1 MPTENP
7 RLRHNPAYPEPVRL
21 LPHRAPMML
30 ITGVLE
36 VHEATLTAFAEIGAA
51 HALFLNREAKASSSL
66 LLELMAQTVGCYAG
80 LRENEA
86 HQAPRIGFLLGSRN
100 FTTSVGELKE
110 GDTVVLTSTCSYMGE
125 DDLPSQFDCTA
136 NLDDVEVARAT
147 LTVYQPRDIRRFA
160 KNLHAA

>member
-1 MPTENP
+1 
-7 RLRHNPAYPEPVRL
+7 
-21 LPHRAPMML
+21 
-30 ITGVLE
+30 
-36 VHEATLTAFAEIGAA
+36 
-51 HALFLNREAKASSSL
+51 
-66 LLELMAQTVGCYAG
+66 MAQTVGCYAG

-136 NLDDVEVARAT
+136 NLDGVEVARAT
-147 LTVYQPRDIRRFA
+147 LTVYQPRDIRRFCREPA
-160 KNLHAA
+160 RSLTGVLLKNFLIDTTFCNTLMSETLSILITGASRGIGRARP